1 MKTLALAI
9 TLLGAVKAAGGNI
22 LLTCMKTYKGIL
34 RGGLAA
40 VLASL
45 LVSAAKAVDISFDG
59 ASGGLSLQEA
69 VNSVESRGADLSIFP
84 AAVGAR
90 AYDFTALYGSL
101 GYPSPDYFGSSE
113 EEVQDLEA
121 YTDKDDTFY
130 SEINGYLRYYPAPY
144 DWYGTGPE
152 DAKAIVGRIDR
163 IFKKVPALPADL
175 ILFRGLGLGHRADK
189 PFALGEEFVDKGY
202 ISTSLSYSVAR
213 FFAVEMDEAKP
224 SRRALFAIYLTRPGE
239 KGILVDQGEDEVIL
253 KHGRRFRVMAQK
265 AGVKTYDLYLVQ
277 ACSGPCE
284 TLLKDDVSVFWS
296 TLNVQ
301 D

>member
-1 MKTLALAI
+1 
-9 TLLGAVKAAGGNI
+9 
-22 LLTCMKTYKGIL
+22 MKTYKGIL
-34 RGGLAA
+34 KGGLAA

-45 LVSAAKAVDISFDG
+45 LVNTAKAADLSFDG
-59 ASGGLSLQEA
+59 ASGGLSLLEA
-69 VNSVESRGADLSIFP
+69 VNSAENRADLPRLSIVP
-84 AAVGAR
+84 SAVGAH
-90 AYDFTALYGSL
+90 AYDFRTLYEAL

-144 DWYGTGPE
+144 DWYGTGPGE
-152 DAKAIVGRIDR
+152 AKAIVGRIDR
-163 IFKKVPALPADL
+163 IFKRAPALPADL

-202 ISTSLSYSVAR
+202 ISTSLSYGVAR
-213 FFAVEMDEAKP
+213 FFAVEMDEDKP
-224 SRRALFAIYLTRPGE
+224 SRRALFAIYLARPGE

-265 AGVKTYDLYLVQ
+265 AGVKAYDLYLVQ

-284 TLLKDDVSVFWS
+284 TLLKNDVNDFWS
-296 TLNVQ
+296 ALNVQ